1 MATES
6 SREPHKA
13 LQKLMELQ
21 WQRDVIVR
29 WLGSSPALQN
39 RQQLNE
45 MLDRVDIELEAFES
59 NLRHYDD
66 A

>member
-1 MATES
+1 
-6 SREPHKA
+6 
-13 LQKLMELQ
+13 MELQ

-29 WLGSSPALQN
+29 WLGSSPAVQN

-59 NLRHYDD
+59 NLRH
-66 A
+66 